1 VHAPLRPPRGTA
13 KKLISAKNGAEGAVI
28 PPHSG
33 PLSGADGGV
42 CFRFSSSSA
51 DWLRRD
57 SLAQTHSKERIALLE
72 GKGQRERDLRAV
84 EV

>member
-1 VHAPLRPPRGTA
+1 MPLRPPRGTA
-13 KKLISAKNGAEGAVI
+13 EKLISAKNGAEELSSRRFETRFQGLAV
-28 PPHSG
+28 
-33 PLSGADGGV
+33 A

-57 SLAQTHSKERIALLE
+57 SLAQTHAKERIALLVE
-72 GKGQRERDLRAV
+72 VKGQRERDLRAG